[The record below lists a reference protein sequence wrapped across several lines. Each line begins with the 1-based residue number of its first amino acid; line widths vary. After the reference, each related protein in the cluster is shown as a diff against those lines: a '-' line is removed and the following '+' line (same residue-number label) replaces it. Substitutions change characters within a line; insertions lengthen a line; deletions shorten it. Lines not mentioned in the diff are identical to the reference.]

1 MASLLRWA
9 GLGQV
14 DQYLLFLGPSCR
26 KHQRQHV
33 HVQQWFLHTVMQRD
47 SAQSPPQCVGFHDL
61 CMAGPLLVTVM
72 IVPSLH
78 RPSICRQQQGCRR
91 HS

>member
-9 GLGQV
+9 ELGQV

-26 KHQRQHV
+26 KLQRQHVHV

-47 SAQSPPQCVGFHDL
+47 SALSPPQCVGFHDL
-61 CMAGPLLVTVM
+61 CMAGPLLVT
-72 IVPSLH
+72 
-78 RPSICRQQQGCRR
+78 
-91 HS
+91 